1 MGVTDQIA
9 DALTREHHAIDAG
22 IETFL
27 ADDADPATLREALD
41 ALRRHIYLEERFLF
55 PPLKQ
60 SMMMP
65 IIVMLREHGELWRG
79 MDAIESALSQ
89 PEADAQVQCRELLRL
104 LDDHNRKEE
113 PIIYPRVDADLPDDV
128 RAELM
133 EFIATGSYP
142 AGWVCEQA

>member
-1 MGVTDQIA
+1 MGVTDQIT

-65 IIVMLREHGELWRG
+65 IINTRASMVTLFRVKPRAHIMAKLATTEAG
-79 MDAIESALSQ
+79 MDTAAMTVDRQLRIKANTTRQARMLPRMRCRSISCSA
-89 PEADAQVQCRELLRL
+89 A
-104 LDDHNRKEE
+104 
-113 PIIYPRVDADLPDDV
+113 
-128 RAELM
+128 
-133 EFIATGSYP
+133 
-142 AGWVCEQA
+142 